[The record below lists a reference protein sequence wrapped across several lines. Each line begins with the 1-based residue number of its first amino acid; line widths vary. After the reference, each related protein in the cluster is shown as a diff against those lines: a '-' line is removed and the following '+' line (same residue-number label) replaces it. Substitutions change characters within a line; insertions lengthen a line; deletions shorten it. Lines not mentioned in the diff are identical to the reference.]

1 MQCWGVCVMLCITT
15 AQEGNEMIV
24 YKVDILQELA
34 KKGYSTTRLKRDKL
48 ISGGTIARLRAGE
61 SISVNTLNDVCL
73 MLRCQISDII
83 EIIPTDEEK
92 IKYF

>member
-1 MQCWGVCVMLCITT
+1 
-15 AQEGNEMIV
+15 MIV
-24 YKVDILQELA
+24 YKIDILKELS
-34 KKGYSTTRLKRDKL
+34 KKGYSNTRLKKDKL

-83 EIIPTDEEK
+83 EIVPTDEEK